1 MSIVAIA
8 CLSFSAAADNP
19 DSLLWSTFLGGEHEE
34 INQDI
39 VTDSNGDVYVCG
51 TTQSQDF
58 PATPGAFDTT
68 YNGGTTNMYGGD
80 VWVAKFDGETGA
92 LVWATYIG
100 GPDDEEPDGLQVNA
114 SGEVIVYG
122 CTASPNFPTTAGA
135 YCTVHHGGYDLFLLK
150 LSANGDSL
158 IFSTFLGGSDYDDS
172 WEENSPAL
180 DAAGNIYVT
189 GITRSDDFPT
199 TPGAYDTT
207 FNGNSDAFVTKF
219 APDGS
224 AVLYSTYLGGDG
236 LDQGQ
241 DIKVNSAGEAYVT
254 GVAGSS
260 TFPVT
265 VGAHQTVFGGGI
277 RDAFVAKL
285 NAAGSDLVYS
295 TYIGGSG
302 NDRAT
307 GIVLHASGDVFVCG
321 DTDSLDYPVT
331 PGAYCVTSTGAAC
344 FVSRL
349 SADGSELVAS
359 TQFWGGWVAGLERD
373 ADGSVWVAGYTGAT
387 DLPTTPTAYSSSNR
401 GGNDSFVAQFSD
413 TLGNI
418 LYCSYIGG
426 TNDEEDTRVATDSMG
441 RIFLGGWTFSPDFP
455 LTPGA
460 ADDTWGVDRGES
472 FVLKINPTT
481 IKVHYLTLFDSEMD
495 PLYAS
500 FGQDYLN
507 ADLDAD
513 GLPDRFQAGLV
524 AWVLS
529 VGSHAYWPLV
539 DDLYKQAIATLRT
552 EPNYATELQPY
563 EHILGAL
570 LTTSVDMVAELRT
583 RLSLTGSY
591 SVFTITKLI
600 DEPFSAQGDIDGD
613 GTTNLEEYQNILD
626 QGYSPEESL
635 ENFLEAA
642 NDPFRDGRAVPAVFP
657 RGLLVL
663 AGAMVLFGLAYLRL
677 RRTY

>member
-1 MSIVAIA
+1 M
-8 CLSFSAAADNP
+8 
-19 DSLLWSTFLGGEHEE
+19 
-34 INQDI
+34 
-39 VTDSNGDVYVCG
+39 
-51 TTQSQDF
+51 
-58 PATPGAFDTT
+58 
-68 YNGGTTNMYGGD
+68 
-80 VWVAKFDGETGA
+80 
-92 LVWATYIG
+92 
-100 GPDDEEPDGLQVNA
+100 
-114 SGEVIVYG
+114 
-122 CTASPNFPTTAGA
+122 
-135 YCTVHHGGYDLFLLK
+135 
-150 LSANGDSL
+150 
-158 IFSTFLGGSDYDDS
+158 
-172 WEENSPAL
+172 
-180 DAAGNIYVT
+180 DAEGNIYVT

-207 FNGNSDAFVTKF
+207 FNGNRDAFVTKF

-224 AVLYSTYLGGDG
+224 AVLYSTYLGGGG

-241 DIKVNSAGEAYVT
+241 DIKVSPTGEAYVT
-254 GVAGSS
+254 GVAGSAS
-260 TFPVT
+260 FPVT
-265 VGAHQTVFGGGI
+265 VGAYQTGFRGGG

-285 NAAGSDLVYS
+285 NASGSDLVYS

-302 NDRAT
+302 NDRST

-321 DTDSLDYPVT
+321 DTGSLDYPVT
-331 PGAYCVTSTGAAC
+331 PGAYHVMNPEWGC
-344 FVSRL
+344 FVSRI

-359 TQFWGGWVAGLERD
+359 TRLWGAWVAGLERD
-373 ADGSVWVAGYTGAT
+373 ADGSVWVAGYTDAT
-387 DLPTTPTAYSSSNR
+387 NLPDTPTAYSSHKR

-413 TLGNI
+413 TLGNV

-426 TNDEEDTRVATDSMG
+426 GNDEDDTRVTTNSMG
-441 RIFLGGWTFSPDFP
+441 QVFLGGWTFSTDFP

-460 ADDTWGVDRGES
+460 ADDTWGMDRGES

-481 IKVHYLTLFDSEMD
+481 IKVHYLQLFDSEME

-500 FGQDYLN
+500 FGQDYLS

-513 GLPDRFQAGLV
+513 GLPDHFQAGLV

-529 VGSHAYWPLV
+529 VGSHPYWLLV
-539 DDLYKQAIATLRT
+539 DDLYRQAIATLRT

-600 DEPFSAQGDIDGD
+600 GEPFSAQGDIDGD
-613 GTTNLEEYQNILD
+613 GTTNVDEYQNILD
-626 QGYSPEESL
+626 QGYSPEETFD
-635 ENFLEAA
+635 NFLEAA
-642 NDPFRDGRAVPAVFP
+642 NDPARNGKPVPAVFP

-663 AGAMVLFGLAYLRL
+663 AGAIVLFGLAYLRP
-677 RRTY
+677 RRAY